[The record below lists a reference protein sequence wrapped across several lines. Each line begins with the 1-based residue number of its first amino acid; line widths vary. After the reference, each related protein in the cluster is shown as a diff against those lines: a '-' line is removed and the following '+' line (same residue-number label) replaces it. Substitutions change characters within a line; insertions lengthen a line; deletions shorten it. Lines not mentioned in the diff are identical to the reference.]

1 VRRLLL
7 ALLVAL
13 FALPLAACGGGSKSS
28 SAGSSDGGGATIA
41 PKTAPFLVRLNTA
54 WDSPQWT
61 SLNALLAKLPNGDKV
76 LSGIGGQGVDFEQDV
91 KPALGP
97 ETDIFTLNGAD
108 LNNKVFLGANQPL
121 DATKFNALLAKGDN
135 PPVAEEIDGWQVIA
149 DKRETIDRYKLAKR
163 DGTLDDNANY
173 KAAMESL
180 PDAALARFYV
190 DGPTLRRV
198 LAARS
203 TSSATSGSSSG
214 AGALSSLGKGS
225 GPVPGVGRLS
235 WLAGALSAEEK
246 GFAADL
252 RLKADE
258 LEVTPFKPTLASQVP
273 ADVSLFID
281 LKGLDATLDEARRA
295 PAIQKQLGEAQQ
307 ALGGLIDEIIG
318 LFKGETAITVRPVG
332 SKNEVTLLVTVDDA
346 EKATGTLD
354 KLATLVGALTQK
366 TPEPVTVAGQ
376 DFKKLAIGKT
386 SLYYGVFDGK
396 LVVTNSEGAIT
407 SLVNGPYLADSQAY
421 KDVAEAAGLPDEST
435 GIFYADVPKLV
446 PLIDSLAKS
455 GKNGKPLSP
464 DAKAHL
470 EALSTALFYGSV
482 DGDVLS
488 LKGFVSVR

>member
-1 VRRLLL
+1 VLALIGSAVLLL
-7 ALLVAL
+7 PATGQAAPPSKCITDGTTWRGRSILPDVA
-13 FALPLAACGGGSKSS
+13 
-28 SAGSSDGGGATIA
+28 
-41 PKTAPFLVRLNTA
+41 
-54 WDSPQWT
+54 Q
-61 SLNALLAKLPNGDKV
+61 
-76 LSGIGGQGVDFEQDV
+76 
-91 KPALGP
+91 
-97 ETDIFTLNGAD
+97 
-108 LNNKVFLGANQPL
+108 LGA
-121 DATKFNALLAKGDN
+121 
-135 PPVAEEIDGWQVIA
+135 
-149 DKRETIDRYKLAKR
+149 
-163 DGTLDDNANY
+163 
-173 KAAMESL
+173 
-180 PDAALARFYV
+180 
-190 DGPTLRRV
+190 RV
-198 LAARS
+198 F
-203 TSSATSGSSSG
+203 TTGVFWSSVATSRP
-214 AGALSSLGKGS
+214 AN
-225 GPVPGVGRLS
+225 PQ
-235 WLAGALSAEEK
+235 
-246 GFAADL
+246 D
-252 RLKADE
+252 
-258 LEVTPFKPTLASQVP
+258 P
-273 ADVSLFID
+273 ADPAYQWPA
-281 LKGLDATLDEARRA
+281 GLDATLDEARRA

-346 EKATGTLD
+346 EKAKGTLD

>member
-1 VRRLLL
+1 MRRPLL

-13 FALPLAACGGGSKSS
+13 LSLPLAACGGGSKST

-41 PKTAPFLVRLNTA
+41 PKSAPFLVRLNTA

-76 LSGIGGQGVDFEQDV
+76 LSGIGGQSVDFEQDV

-97 ETDIFTLNGAD
+97 ETDVFTLNGAD
-108 LNNKVFLGANQPL
+108 LDKKVFLGANQPL
-121 DATKFNALLAKGDN
+121 DATKFHALLAKSDN

-149 DKRETIDRYKLAKR
+149 DKRGTIDRYKLAKR

-180 PDAALARFYV
+180 PDAALARLYV

-198 LAARS
+198 LAAKSVSS
-203 TSSATSGSSSG
+203 TTSGSSSG

-235 WLAGALSAEEK
+235 WLAGALSAQEK

-258 LEVTPFKPTLASQVP
+258 LEATPFKPTLASQVP
-273 ADVSLFID
+273 ADVSLFVD
-281 LKGLDATLDEARRA
+281 LKGLDATLDEAKRM
-295 PAIQKQLGEAQQ
+295 PSIQKQLGGAQQ
-307 ALGGLIDEIIG
+307 ALGGLIDEVIG
-318 LFKGETAITVRPVG
+318 LFKGETAITLRSVG
-332 SKNEVTLLVTVDDA
+332 GKTEFTLLVTVDDA
-346 EKATGTLD
+346 EKAKGTLD

-376 DFKKLAIGKT
+376 DFQKLALGKT
-386 SLYYGVFDGK
+386 NLYYGVLDGK
-396 LVVTNSEGAIT
+396 LVVTNAEGAIT

-421 KDVAEAAGLPDEST
+421 KDVSEAAGLPDEST
-435 GIFYADVPKLV
+435 GIFYVDVPKLV

-470 EALSTALFYGSV
+470 EALSTALLYGSV

-488 LKGFVSVR
+488 VKGFVSVR